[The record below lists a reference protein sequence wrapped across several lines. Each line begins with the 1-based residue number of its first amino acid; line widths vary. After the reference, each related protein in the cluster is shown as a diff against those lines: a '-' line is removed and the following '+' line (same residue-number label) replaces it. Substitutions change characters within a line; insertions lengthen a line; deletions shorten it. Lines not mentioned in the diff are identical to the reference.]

1 VPSAI
6 SVIDRATHTVTR
18 TLIGG
23 VGAGFVTLTPD
34 GKKAYVSNEDGLNI
48 SVLDTVTGTQIATV
62 PMPVSGGES
71 VSPYSSVLSPDG
83 GRLYTLVAYPGF
95 PTFLV
100 AIDTATNAVVFDD
113 QVDATA
119 SLPLTI
125 SADGGTLY
133 MCGGRIEIF
142 DVATQQVTGTA
153 PIPSSAN
160 GPHGFAVSPDRA
172 YAIVTA
178 SEYTGN
184 FGQFALVD
192 LNTKTIVKQIGF
204 PQYEVTG
211 PAVFSPD
218 GSLAYFTSYQKA
230 SHQARVQV
238 FDMASRT
245 IAKTFPASGADAI
258 AVTPDGSEIEVGNSG
273 NATVVAM
280 NAATGAVIRTIA
292 TPGTMVS
299 ITVSP
304 DGRWIYVPDYESSMV
319 QVIEPETSQIVGQ
332 IPAGHL
338 GTYGTAILKTSLDG
352 SRTVL
357 TGETAVTIIDNLR
370 QQIVGVV
377 PMPNPFGIAL
387 TPSGNLAYTL
397 SSAYPQEWLVVVDTR
412 AAKAVGVMQFP
423 AGVSAG
429 GPALSP
435 DGKTLYLPG
444 KSCPAQ
450 GSCAESVLL
459 VDAAALQITGQIPLA
474 NCSETGAIVTT
485 RDGSIAYVGCGLS
498 NGQIALS
505 IVDLTQGRVVGSIPL
520 FGLSGPTSLAIAP
533 GQVLLYAVCDG
544 WVNVIDLQQQTMIAN
559 FLTVSP
565 SVVAVSPDGQLV
577 YVTSSIL
584 PTSPMTVITALPG
597 GPPQGAGTIAMPAPS
612 TGVAFAP

>member
-1 VPSAI
+1 
-6 SVIDRATHTVTR
+6 VTR

-48 SVLDTVTGTQIATV
+48 SVLDTVTGAQIATV

-119 SLPLTI
+119 SLPLAI

-178 SEYTGN
+178 NEYTGN

-258 AVTPDGSEIEVGNSG
+258 AVTPDGSEIEVGNSK

-280 NAATGAVIRTIA
+280 NGATGAVIGKTA
-292 TPGTMVS
+292 TPGMLVS

-304 DGRWIYVPDYESSMV
+304 DGQRIYVPDYESSMV
-319 QVIEPETSQIVGQ
+319 QVVEPESGQIVGQ

-338 GTYGTAILKTSLDG
+338 EIDTSAVL
-352 SRTVL
+352 RTSANGALSVL
-357 TGETAVTIIDNLR
+357 TGTAGLTIIDNVR
-370 QQIVGVV
+370 QQIAGVV
-377 PMPNPFGIAL
+377 PMARQLDLALAPGGNVAYAVTVANP
-387 TPSGNLAYTL
+387 
-397 SSAYPQEWLVVVDTR
+397 QQWVVAVKTH
-412 AAKAVGVMQFP
+412 AAKVAAAMQIP
-423 AGVSAG
+423 AGQVASYL
-429 GPALSP
+429 ALAA
-435 DGKTLYLPG
+435 DGKTLYLSG
-444 KSCPAQ
+444 KTCPAQ
-450 GSCAESVLL
+450 GSCVAGIL
-459 VDAAALQITGQIPLA
+459 VVDTATLKIAGQIPTP
-474 NCSETGAIVTT
+474 NCSLLSDIAITK
-485 RDGSIAYVGCGLS
+485 DGSTAYVGCEPGPFES
-498 NGQIALS
+498 AVAMI
-505 IVDLTQGRVVGSIPL
+505 DLAQQRVLGAIPL
-520 FGLSGPTSLAIAP
+520 LTLFPPTELALAP
-533 GQVLLYAVCDG
+533 DQRLLYAIDLDDSRVS
-544 WVNVIDLQQQTMIAN
+544 VIDTQQQALIATLFGSTSLIN
-559 FLTVSP
+559 P
-565 SVVAVSPDGQLV
+565 AGVAVSPDSQLV
-577 YVTSSIL
+577 YVTDSIFHV
-584 PTSPMTVITALPG
+584 PMTVITAPPNGLP
-597 GPPQGAGTIAMPAPS
+597 QISGTIAMPAPS
-612 TGVAFAP
+612 TGVAFGILP